1 MKMSQRGF
9 SLLEL
14 AVALA
19 AAIVIMAVGLG
30 TRKAMLQSSYARQT
44 AREMVAIRDAGLLYY
59 WKNGVFPSVF
69 SDLSGYM
76 PAKLVS
82 APTNPYGFAYTFTGS
97 ALRFQVSTTIPNSVA
112 GDLGIDQ
119 VSRTT
124 GVTNDTLTVSGVVD
138 MGNTGGAIY
147 EKDKGWSG

>member
-19 AAIVIMAVGLG
+19 AATVIIAVGLG
-30 TRKAMLQSSYARQT
+30 TRKAMLQSSYTRQT
-44 AREMVAIRDAGLLYY
+44 AREMVAIRDAGLSYY
-59 WKNGVFPSVF
+59 WKNGAFPSVF

-76 PAKLVS
+76 PARLVS
-82 APTNPYGFAYTFTGS
+82 APANSYGFPYTFTATGF
-97 ALRFQVSTTIPNSVA
+97 RFDVLTTIPKSVA
-112 GDLGIDQ
+112 GDLGMDQ
-119 VSRTT
+119 ISRTA
-124 GVTNDTLTVSGVVD
+124 GATNDALTLSGIVN